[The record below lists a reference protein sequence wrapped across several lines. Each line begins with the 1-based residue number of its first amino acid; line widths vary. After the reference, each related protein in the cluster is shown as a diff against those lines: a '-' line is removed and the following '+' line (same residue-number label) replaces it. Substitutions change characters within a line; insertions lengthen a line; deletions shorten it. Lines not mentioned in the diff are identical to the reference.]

1 MRIDLRSARVFD
13 PALGVDRI
21 ADVLIEDGRIAA
33 IGSGLPTGD
42 TSVDCGGGLLTP
54 GLCDIH
60 VHLREPGQTHKE
72 DIGSGLLAALA
83 GGFTDVCAM
92 PNTSPPMDSPQ
103 ALTVNAGRAAHL
115 PVRLHQ
121 LAAITKGQS
130 GERLTDIGRLQEAGA
145 IGFTDDGRGV
155 ASSATMRLAL
165 QYAGDFSAVLAIHAE
180 DPDLAKGGVMHEG
193 EWSYRLGL
201 PGQPRSAE
209 SAMVAR
215 DLELIRDV
223 GGRLHVCHV
232 STAETVE
239 LVRRAKQEGLQVT
252 AEVTPHHLLLTDAD
266 AARLGTFGGKM
277 NPPLR
282 TARDREAVITGLG
295 DGTID
300 AIATDH
306 APHTDGEKALGWLD
320 APFGV
325 IGLETAFASVYTSLV
340 KTGRL
345 SLERVV
351 DAFTRSARAVYDL
364 RAVQIAEGAEAS
376 LTLID
381 LTWERRVD
389 DALRGR
395 SRNSAFLEE
404 TFTGFARGILQR
416 GGYHVAGD

>member
-13 PALGVDRI
+13 PALGIDRT

-42 TSVDCGGGLLTP
+42 TTIDCGGALLTP

-72 DIGSGLLAALA
+72 DIASGLLAALA

-103 ALTVNAGRAAHL
+103 ALSVNADRAAKL

-121 LAAITKGQS
+121 LAAITQGQS
-130 GERLTDIGRLQEAGA
+130 GERLADIGRLRDAGA

-165 QYAGDFSAVLAIHAE
+165 QYARDFSAVLAIHAE
-180 DPDLAKGGVMHEG
+180 DPELAKGGVMHEG

-232 STAETVE
+232 STAETVD
-239 LVRRAKQEGLQVT
+239 LVRHAKRQGLRVT

-266 AARLGTFGGKM
+266 AARLGPFGGKM

-282 TARDREAVITGLG
+282 TVRDREAVITGLA

-306 APHTDGEKALGWLD
+306 APHADAEKELGWLD
-320 APFGV
+320 APNGV
-325 IGLETAFASVYTSLV
+325 VGLETAFGGVYTALV
-340 KTGRL
+340 LTGRL
-345 SLERVV
+345 PLERVV

-364 RAVQIAEGAEAS
+364 PEVRIAEGAEAS

-381 LTWERRVD
+381 LTWQRRAD
-389 DALRGR
+389 DTLRGR
-395 SRNSAFLEE
+395 SRNSSFLGE

-416 GGYHVAGD
+416 GGYHVVGD